1 MEHEWRAHRTQIR
14 RIEADAEKNCQESL
28 STTNRI
34 EEVIMDNNCIFS
46 GKWEAMHDWID
57 RRSEEHLLTG
67 GKGWCPGPV
76 HCKYIT
82 RKWTKCKPITGGKG
96 WCPGLVHHKY
106 ITRKWTKYQ
115 ANTHP
120 AHPKFIQNFPSQF
133 SCNFPSPGNGQYIHS
148 VPGHVTEISP
158 LGKSWEHSKFSQR
171 M

>member
-1 MEHEWRAHRTQIR
+1 MEHEWRVHRTQIR

-82 RKWTKCKPITGGKG
+82 RKWTK
-96 WCPGLVHHKY
+96 
-106 ITRKWTKYQ
+106 YQ

-120 AHPKFIQNFPSQF
+120 AYPKFIQNFPSQF
-133 SCNFPSPGNGQYIHS
+133 SCNFPIPGNGQYIHS
-148 VPGHVTEISP
+148 VPDHVTGISP
-158 LGKSWEHSKFSQR
+158 LGKSWECSKFSQR